1 VAKIIILR
9 DRGVVQ
15 TVQLN
20 RERTTI
26 GRHRD
31 NDIVLEQSTVSG
43 EHAVIVIMRSDFFL
57 EDLNSTNGTFVNGR
71 RIGKYLLQNTDQIVL
86 AKFPMQFMAD
96 DERPSGTAGGAPM
109 TAHIQILNGAN
120 AGKQLALT
128 KAVTTLGRPGVQVV
142 AISRTDDAYTIVH
155 QGGACPL
162 VNGVAI
168 DQGPQTLNHGDVID
182 LSGTKMAFS
191 LA

>member
-1 VAKIIILR
+1 MAKIIILR

-15 TVQLN
+15 TVPLN
-20 RERTTI
+20 KERTTI
-26 GRHRD
+26 GRHRY
-31 NDIVLEQSTVSG
+31 NDIVLEPSTVSG
-43 EHAVIVIMRSDFFL
+43 EHAVIVTIRRDYFL

-71 RIGKYLLQNTDQIVL
+71 RIGKYLLQHADQIVL

-96 DERPSGTAGGAPM
+96 NEGPSDAAGSAPVA
-109 TAHIQILNGAN
+109 AHVQILGGVN

-142 AISRTDDAYTIVH
+142 AISRSGDAYVIVH
-155 QGGACPL
+155 QGGTWPL

-168 DQGPQTLNHGDVID
+168 DQGPQTLKHGDVID
-182 LSGTKMAFS
+182 LSGTRMVFT